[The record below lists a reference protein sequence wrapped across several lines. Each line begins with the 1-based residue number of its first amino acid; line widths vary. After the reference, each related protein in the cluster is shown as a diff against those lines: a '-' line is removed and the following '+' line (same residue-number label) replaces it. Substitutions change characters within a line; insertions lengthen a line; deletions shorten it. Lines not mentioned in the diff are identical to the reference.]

1 MLYTQTNEIRR
12 TKPPKPLVRS
22 YDHVE
27 LLGDILEAI
36 AWQKAGIIKAG
47 RPALTA
53 ETQVGVWDGLLLM
66 AAGWMWGGIARAC
79 LKQQPTPRAVN
90 AATTPDT

>member
-1 MLYTQTNEIRR
+1 MTQHRNPTHNF
-12 TKPPKPLVRS
+12 LSYSRS

-27 LLGDILEAI
+27 ILGDTLEAI

-53 ETQVGVWDGLLLM
+53 ETQVGALVGWASTVWVSGPTNTRRTT
-66 AAGWMWGGIARAC
+66 ARH
-79 LKQQPTPRAVN
+79 AVRIH
-90 AATTPDT
+90 A